1 MLLLNRG
8 DCMDIFEFWL
18 SLPLLSFFYWNFIT
32 LYNKDMYMEN
42 ISKVEHA
49 NAMSR
54 DNMKNK
60 AQTLYKTS

>member
-1 MLLLNRG
+1 
-8 DCMDIFEFWL
+8 
-18 SLPLLSFFYWNFIT
+18 
-32 LYNKDMYMEN
+32 MYMEN

>member
-8 DCMDIFEFWL
+8 DCIFEL
-18 SLPLLSFFYWNFIT
+18 RLLLPRPSFFYWNFIT
-32 LYNKDMYMEN
+32 LYNKNMYMEN

-49 NAMSR
+49 YVMSR

-60 AQTLYKTS
+60 QQALYLTI